1 MSGWFWLNPPT
12 PGPKPRGPERG
23 SGRGPEGVARLW
35 GKLLSDAI
43 QKLQHRRAL
52 CDWVGVAGCFFLTGV
67 LRCQDWSSDG
77 SGLEF

>member
-23 SGRGPEGVARLW
+23 SGRGPEAVARLW
-35 GKLLSDAI
+35 ADAI

-52 CDWVGVAGCFFLTGV
+52 CDWVGVAGCFFFKL
-67 LRCQDWSSDG
+67 LLNAFFLQCLNLQANI
-77 SGLEF
+77 